1 MPPGRGDIFAEV
13 LALNRRISRYLVRF
27 LGIGAAIFLFAVNY
41 SEHMMQI
48 RALPETLYLTEEDGR
63 FSGLFTQQGATAVDV
78 QQAERLSD
86 VTEAEQ
92 TYTFRLF
99 GVAPLRSVRVVHTEQ
114 QYLVPGGTAVGI
126 TLHTRGVL
134 VVGLGSVRTATGVV
148 SPGSAAGLQ
157 PGDVIVRV
165 AGQEVRD
172 SAHLAE
178 LCGGHSDPVELIVE
192 RAGAELSVTV
202 HPACEADSG
211 EYRLGLWAR
220 DSTAGVGTLSFYDES
235 AGWFAALGHA
245 VSDVDT
251 QSTLTVREGKLVS
264 AEIVDVAR
272 GEAGEPGELL
282 GTFSTSGTPLGNIV
296 LNTEFGI
303 YGTMNAAYG
312 SELSGAVPLAYAYE
326 AHEGPATILSTVS
339 GHTVGAYDCR
349 IVRVNVQQGPETK
362 SMVVEVTDPE
372 LLSRTGGIVQGMS
385 GSPILQDGKLIG
397 VVTHVFVNDP
407 AKGYCI
413 YAEWMYRQIAER
425 AS

>member
-1 MPPGRGDIFAEV
+1 M
-13 LALNRRISRYLVRF
+13 
-27 LGIGAAIFLFAVNY
+27 
-41 SEHMMQI
+41 
-48 RALPETLYLTEEDGR
+48 
-63 FSGLFTQQGATAVDV
+63 DV

-372 LLSRTGGIVQGMS
+372 LLSRTGDCAG
-385 GSPILQDGKLIG
+385 D
-397 VVTHVFVNDP
+397 
-407 AKGYCI
+407 
-413 YAEWMYRQIAER
+413 ERQPHFTGWQADWRGNARVCER
-425 AS
+425 PR

>member
-1 MPPGRGDIFAEV
+1 M
-13 LALNRRISRYLVRF
+13 
-27 LGIGAAIFLFAVNY
+27 
-41 SEHMMQI
+41 
-48 RALPETLYLTEEDGR
+48 
-63 FSGLFTQQGATAVDV
+63 
-78 QQAERLSD
+78 
-86 VTEAEQ
+86 
-92 TYTFRLF
+92 
-99 GVAPLRSVRVVHTEQ
+99 
-114 QYLVPGGTAVGI
+114 
-126 TLHTRGVL
+126 
-134 VVGLGSVRTATGVV
+134 
-148 SPGSAAGLQ
+148 
-157 PGDVIVRV
+157 
-165 AGQEVRD
+165 
-172 SAHLAE
+172 
-178 LCGGHSDPVELIVE
+178 E

-220 DSTAGVGTLSFYDES
+220 DSTAGVGTLSFYDEN

-303 YGTMNAAYG
+303 YGTMNTAYG
-312 SELSGAVPLAYAYE
+312 NELSGAVPLAYAYE

-339 GHTVGAYDCR
+339 GHTVGEYDCR
-349 IVRVNVQQGPETK
+349 IVRSTCSRGPRRRAWSWRSPTR
-362 SMVVEVTDPE
+362 SCSP
-372 LLSRTGGIVQGMS
+372 RTGGIVQGMS

-413 YAEWMYRQIAER
+413 YAEWMYRQIASGLHRRSACRTGMEGML
-425 AS
+425 